1 MRKLKG
7 VEDRGCCQ
15 KDRKAPQTAGMD
27 RIQTCKRIRHCAVN
41 LIQSNTLDKICKA
54 FGITIAEFFEDDG
67 LTSDKN
73 VKKLL
78 KVYTQMDVRQRQ
90 KLLIYAATLLARS
103 E

>member
-1 MRKLKG
+1 MDVVKKIEKL
-7 VEDRGCCQ
+7 
-15 KDRKAPQTAGMD
+15 
-27 RIQTCKRIRHCAVN
+27 CKQQEWTEYRLAKESGIAQSTLSN
-41 LIQSNTLDKICKA
+41 LIHRGNSPSIATLDKICKA

-67 LTSDKN
+67 LKSDKN

-90 KLLIYAATLLARS
+90 KLLTYAATLLARS

>member
-1 MRKLKG
+1 MDVVKKIEKLRKQQEWTEYRLAKESG
-7 VEDRGCCQ
+7 IAQ
-15 KDRKAPQTAGMD
+15 STLS
-27 RIQTCKRIRHCAVN
+27 N
-41 LIQSNTLDKICKA
+41 LIHRGNIPSIGTLDKICKA

-78 KVYTQMDVRQRQ
+78 KVYTQMDVRQRK